1 MQFRDAE
8 IQHIANLARLE
19 LSAAEL
25 ASYGRQLS
33 DITAYIDH
41 LQAVTAVAP
50 EMAASLHNVWREDFV
65 EDWDVEENGRA
76 LNQGNLEHGLLKVKR
91 VL

>member
-1 MQFRDAE
+1 MQFKDAE
-8 IQHIANLARLE
+8 IQHIADLARLE

-33 DITAYIDH
+33 AITAYIDQ
-41 LQAVTAVAP
+41 LQAVEAP
-50 EMAASLHNVWREDFV
+50 ASLMMPPLHNVWREDIV
-65 EDWDVEENGRA
+65 EDWDAEENGRA
-76 LNQGNLEHGLLKVKR
+76 LSQGNLEHGLLKVKR